1 MIYDKE
7 YDVIVVGAGHAGS
20 EASLASAR
28 MGAKTLCITINLDTT
43 ALMPCNPSIGGPAKG
58 HLCRE
63 IDALGGEMAKLID
76 KTHIHIRMLNT
87 GKGPAVQAL
96 RAQAEK
102 RDYQFGMKW
111 IMENQENLDTK
122 QETVVEVL
130 TEGDRVRGVR
140 TNLGWE
146 YIGRAVI
153 ITTGT
158 FLKGVIYIGNVS
170 YPAGRLGEFPS
181 YKLSDSLEKLGLEI
195 DRLKTGTVPRVDRRT
210 IDYSLTTP
218 QYPSDEPLTFSFDS
232 PKIVKPNQEACYLTY
247 TNRRTKDIILSNLHR
262 SPLYGDDSKITG
274 VGPRYC
280 PSIETKIVRF
290 PEKDNHQVFLEPEG
304 KNTLEVYVQGL
315 STSLPVDVQNDYL
328 RTVPGLEKVEIMRPG
343 YAIEYDFINPTQL
356 YPWLETRKMK
366 NLYLAGQINGTSG
379 YEEAGAQG
387 LIAAIN
393 AVRKLDQK
401 EPVVLTRDKAYIG
414 VLVDDLVTL
423 GTDEPYRMLTS
434 RCEYRLSLRQDNADE
449 RLTPLGYEMGLISEE
464 RYNRFKIKM
473 ENIKNE
479 IARLS
484 KRRIR
489 GSEAGELSE
498 KLKSNISP
506 GVTFR
511 DLLKRPEI
519 TYDKLVEIY
528 PPEKLL
534 SDEEAEEVQV
544 KVKYEGYIKRQGQ
557 QIKKFRKMERIRIPE
572 GVDYDKIRA
581 ISNEAR
587 EKLKRIRPVS
597 IGQATRIS
605 GVTPTDVSMILI
617 YLNISNVAI

>member
-1 MIYDKE
+1 MIYDRE

-20 EASLASAR
+20 EAALASAR
-28 MGAKTLCITINLDTT
+28 MGARTLCITINLDTT

-122 QETVVEVL
+122 QATVVDVL
-130 TEGDRVRGVR
+130 TDDDGVTGVR
-140 TNLGWE
+140 TNHGWE
-146 YIGRAVI
+146 YRGRAVI

-158 FLKGVIYIGNVS
+158 FLRGMIYIGDVS

-181 YKLSDSLEKLGLEI
+181 NELSDSLKKLGLKI
-195 DRLKTGTVPRVDRRT
+195 GRLKTGTVPRVDRRT
-210 IDYSLTTP
+210 IDYSVTTP

-232 PKIVKPNQEACYLTY
+232 PKIVKLDQEACYLTY
-247 TNRRTKDIILSNLHR
+247 TNKRTKEIILSNLHR
-262 SPLYGDDSKITG
+262 SPLYGDDAKITG
-274 VGPRYC
+274 IGPRYC
-280 PSIETKIVRF
+280 PSIETKIMRF

-315 STSLPVDVQNDYL
+315 STSLPVDVQRDYL
-328 RTVPGLEKVEIMRPG
+328 RTVPGLENVEIMRPG
-343 YAIEYDFINPTQL
+343 YAIEYDFVNPTQL
-356 YPWLETRKMK
+356 YPWLETRKVK

-393 AVRKLDQK
+393 AVRRLDGK
-401 EPVVLTRDKAYIG
+401 EPVIVTRDRAYTG
-414 VLVDDLVTL
+414 VLIDDLVTM
-423 GTDEPYRMLTS
+423 GTQEPYRMFTS

-449 RLTPLGYEMGLISEE
+449 RLTPLGYEIGLISQK
-464 RYNRFKIKM
+464 RYEKFKKKM
-473 ENIKNE
+473 ENINNE
-479 IARLS
+479 IERLS
-484 KRRIR
+484 SRRVR
-489 GSEAGELSE
+489 GKEAGDLSE
-498 KLKSNISP
+498 RLKSNISP

-511 DLLKRPEI
+511 ELLKRPEI
-519 TYDKLVEIY
+519 TYNQLAKIY
-528 PPEKLL
+528 PPENPLTP
-534 SDEEAEEVQV
+534 DESEEVQV
-544 KVKYEGYIKRQGQ
+544 KVKYEGYIKRQEQ
-557 QIKKFRKMERIRIPE
+557 QIKKFRKMEKIRIPE
-572 GVDYDKIRA
+572 DIDYDKIRS

-587 EKLKRIRPVS
+587 EKLKCIRPVS

-605 GVTPTDVSMILI
+605 GVTPSDVSMILI
-617 YLNISNVAI
+617 YLNISKVAL